1 MGETSTGTRSY
12 IFASAIPD
20 LSSVLIVTSASN
32 CGLTPLR
39 TARNDTMAAVSQSP
53 GIGSGDHLVLVD
65 GSGFLFRAYY
75 ALPKLTRKSDS
86 LPIGAVSGFC
96 GMLIRLLQEGAG
108 DVPATHI
115 AVAFDHSGRS
125 FRNRI
130 YPEYKAHRPPPP
142 ADLVPQFPLVREAV
156 QAFNVACVELED
168 FEADDLIATYASQAE
183 EAGARVTILSSDK
196 DLMQMVSDRV
206 RMLDTM
212 KNVSFG
218 PGEVRE
224 KFGVD
229 PGQMVDLQA
238 LAGDSTDNVPG
249 APGIGVKTAAMLIE
263 AFGDL
268 DGLLARADE
277 IRQVKRRAALVE
289 NVEQIRTSRELV
301 RLDIAAPVPL
311 AIGQLRAQPPEQEV
325 LAAFLQKMEFRTLTR
340 RAESVFGWDPVEQQV
355 GTPSAVQGFS
365 EVRYEIIRDVERL
378 RTWIDGARD
387 SHVVAIDTETD
398 SLDEMRARL
407 VGVSLALTPGD
418 ACYVPLGHRAPDG
431 DLFDDAAQDA
441 DLAQIPLSD
450 ALGLLRALLE
460 DPSILKIGHN
470 IKYDSKVLARHGVA
484 VAPIDD
490 TMLMSYVL
498 YAGQH
503 RHGLDDLSARYLGHE
518 PQSIKELIGTGRN
531 ARTFA
536 EVPIERA
543 GPYAAEDADVALRLR
558 NLFRPALV
566 TQGLNSVYESLER
579 PLVPVLADMERA
591 GMRVDPV
598 LLRGISVELK
608 ERLDELESQIHD
620 MAGETFNVASP
631 KQLGRILFDRL
642 GLPGAKKTGK
652 SGDYQTGAGVLETLA
667 AGGAVIA
674 ERVLE
679 WRQLSKLKGT
689 YADALLQ
696 HINPDTRRVHT
707 SFSLAATTTGRL
719 ASSDPNLQ
727 NIPVRTKEG
736 RRIREAFVAE
746 PGCVLISLDYSQIE
760 LRMLAHMAGI
770 EALRV
775 AFHVGHD
782 IHAMTAAEV
791 FGVPIEG
798 MDPMV
803 RRRAKAIN
811 FGVIY
816 GISEH
821 GLSIQLGITRT
832 EARAFINAYFE
843 RFPGIRA
850 YMRDTVAFAR
860 DRGFVETLFG
870 RRVHTPDINA
880 KGPRRAFQERA
891 AINAPIQGGAAD
903 IIRRAMV
910 RIPGALKEEGL
921 AGRMILQV
929 HDELLFEVPV
939 EEADEI
945 ARVAGRIMERAAEP
959 AIELAV
965 PIVVDAGRGEN
976 WAEAH

>member
-1 MGETSTGTRSY
+1 M
-12 IFASAIPD
+12 A
-20 LSSVLIVTSASN
+20 
-32 CGLTPLR
+32 
-39 TARNDTMAAVSQSP
+39 DTVSHSP
-53 GIGSGDHLVLVD
+53 GIGAGDHLVLVD

-86 LPIGAVSGFC
+86 LPVGAVSGFC

-108 DVPATHI
+108 NSPATHI

-142 ADLVPQFPLVREAV
+142 PDLVPQFPLVRKAV
-156 QAFNVACVELED
+156 RAFNVACVELED
-168 FEADDLIATYASQAE
+168 FEADDLIATYTKQAE
-183 EAGARVTILSSDK
+183 EAGASVTILSSDK

-206 RMLDTM
+206 KMLDTM
-212 KNVSFG
+212 KNVTFG

-224 KFGVD
+224 KFGVG

-249 APGIGVKTAAMLIE
+249 APGIGVKTAAMLIQT
-263 AFGDL
+263 FGDL

-289 NVEQIRTSRELV
+289 NEEQIRTSRELV
-301 RLDIAAPVPL
+301 RLDVAAPVPL
-311 AIGQLRAQPPEQEV
+311 AMEQLRAQPPAREV
-325 LAAFLQKMEFRTLTR
+325 LAAFMQEMEFRTLTR
-340 RAESVFGWDPVEQQV
+340 RAESVFGWEPVEQPRNAP
-355 GTPSAVQGFS
+355 TEMQGFS
-365 EVRYEIIRDVERL
+365 DVRYEIIQNADRL
-378 RTWIDGARD
+378 QAWVGRASDP
-387 SHVVAIDTETD
+387 HVVAIDTETD

-407 VGVSLALTPGD
+407 VGVSLALTPGE
-418 ACYVPLGHRAPDG
+418 ACYVPLGHRAPEG
-431 DLFDDAAQDA
+431 DLFEDEPEA
-441 DLAQIPLSD
+441 DPAQIPLSD
-450 ALGLLRALLE
+450 GLGLLRPLLE
-460 DPSILKIGHN
+460 DPSILKVGHN
-470 IKYDSKVLARHGVA
+470 IKYDSKVLARHGIT

-498 YAGQH
+498 HAGKH
-503 RHGLDDLSARYLGHE
+503 RHGLDELSARHLGHE

-566 TQGLNSVYESLER
+566 SHGLNSVYEVLER

-598 LLRGISVELK
+598 LLRGISAELK
-608 ERLDELESQIHD
+608 DRLDELEGQIHEL
-620 MAGETFNVASP
+620 AGETFNVASP

-652 SGDYQTGAGVLETLA
+652 SGGYQTGAGILETLS
-667 AGGAVIA
+667 AGGAEIA
-674 ERVLE
+674 GRVLE

-696 HINPDTRRVHT
+696 HINPETGRVHT

-736 RRIREAFVAE
+736 RRIREAFVAA
-746 PGCVLISLDYSQIE
+746 PGCVLVSLDYSQIE

-770 EALRV
+770 EALRA
-775 AFHVGHD
+775 AFHAGHD
-782 IHAMTAAEV
+782 IHAMTASEV

-821 GLSIQLGITRT
+821 GLSIQLGISRT
-832 EARAFINAYFE
+832 EAREFINAYFE

-850 YMRDTVAFAR
+850 YMRETVAFAR
-860 DRGFVETLFG
+860 DHGYVETLFG

-910 RIPGALKEEGL
+910 RIPGALEEEGL
-921 AGRMILQV
+921 VGRMILQV
-929 HDELLFEVPV
+929 HDELLFEAPA

-945 ARVAGRIMERAAEP
+945 TRVAGRIMERAAEP

-976 WAEAH
+976 WAQAH